1 MVKIDIGRYYTRAD
15 CRLCGSV
22 NLKLIIDFGLM
33 PHAGD
38 FLTREEI
45 GKEKYYPLRIF
56 LCKDCFLLQIIDI
69 VPSNVHF
76 SDYRYLSSI
85 GLSDHF
91 THFANSL
98 KIARNS
104 FIVEIG
110 SNDGVLL
117 RPLGDLGYRVLGV
130 DPARNI
136 AQIAKKK
143 GIPMIIDYFT
153 EKVALNIKSKYGKAD
168 VIIANNV
175 LAHIDDMDAVFSGI
189 KNLLNT
195 DGVLIFEVHYLPE
208 LIEKL
213 QYDFFYTEHLSY
225 YMLHSLKP
233 FLEKYGFVMTN
244 VEIIPVHSG
253 SIRVYAKQK
262 SGKVSESKNVIDLM
276 KKEEGLELLKF
287 KTYFS
292 FAKKINTHKKQLS
305 RLLHKF
311 KIEGKKVV
319 GYGASGRA
327 NTVLNAANIDRNL
340 ISYIVDASKERY
352 NRFTPGMHIP
362 IISPQDFH
370 GDINVDYVLLFAWSY
385 KDIILIKEKEFIRN
399 GGKFVVPFPSIEI
412 VPR

>member
-1 MVKIDIGRYYTRAD
+1 MVKINKGSYYTRKR
-15 CRLCGSV
+15 CRLCISN
-22 NLKLIIDFGLM
+22 NLRLVIDFGFM
-33 PHAGD
+33 PHAGN

-56 LCKDCFLLQIIDI
+56 LCVDCFLLQIIDI

-76 SDYRYLSSI
+76 SDYRYLSSV

-91 THFANSL
+91 TQFANEL
-98 KIARNS
+98 NMPKNS

-117 RPLGDLGYRVLGV
+117 RPLLDRGYRVLGV
-130 DPARNI
+130 DPAKNI

-153 EKVALNIKSKYGKAD
+153 EKVASDIESNYDKAD

-175 LAHIDDMDAVFSGI
+175 LAHIDNMDNVFSGI
-189 KNLLNT
+189 KCLLKT

-208 LIEKL
+208 LINKL

-233 FLEKYGFVMTN
+233 FLDKYGFSITDVK
-244 VEIIPVHSG
+244 VIPVHGG

-262 SGKVSESKNVIDLM
+262 NGKVPESKNVTDLM
-276 KKEEGLELLKF
+276 KREEDLLNP
-287 KTYFS
+287 KTYPL
-292 FAKKINTHKKQLS
+292 FAKKINGHKKQLLHLLQ
-305 RLLHKF
+305 RLKQ
-311 KIEGKKVV
+311 EGKKVV

-327 NTVLNAANIDRNL
+327 NTVLNAAGIDGSL
-340 ISYIVDASKERY
+340 LSYIVDASIERY
-352 NRFTPGMHIP
+352 NRFTPGVHIP
-362 IISPQDFH
+362 IVSPSEFH
-370 GDINVDYVLLFAWSY
+370 DDNVDCALLFAWSY
-385 KDIILIKEKEFIRN
+385 KEMILKKEKKFIKN
-399 GGKFVVPFPSIEI
+399 GGKFIIPFPSIDI
-412 VPR
+412 IPK